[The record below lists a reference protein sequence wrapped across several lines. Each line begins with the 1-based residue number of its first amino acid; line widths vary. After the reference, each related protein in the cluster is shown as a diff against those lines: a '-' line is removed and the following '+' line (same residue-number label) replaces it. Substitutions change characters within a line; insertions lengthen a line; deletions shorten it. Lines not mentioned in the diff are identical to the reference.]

1 MTMKTPTKTSLENIT
16 NLFHLCFF
24 AIVSTSS
31 EMGGELLRNQ
41 IGRSG
46 VQVKKKMK
54 TSPLCVLVLHKTLN
68 LVISCC
74 CFTEDGKEMHQLY

>member
-1 MTMKTPTKTSLENIT
+1 MTMKTPTKASLENIT
-16 NLFHLCFF
+16 NLFHLCYF

-46 VQVKKKMK
+46 VQVKKK
-54 TSPLCVLVLHKTLN
+54 
-68 LVISCC
+68 
-74 CFTEDGKEMHQLY
+74 